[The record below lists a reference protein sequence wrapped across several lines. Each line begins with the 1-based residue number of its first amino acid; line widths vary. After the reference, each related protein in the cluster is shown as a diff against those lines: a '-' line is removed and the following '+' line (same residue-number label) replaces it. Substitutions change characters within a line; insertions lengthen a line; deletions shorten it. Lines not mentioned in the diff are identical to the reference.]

1 MTREGNSMFF
11 RQMTFVAILY
21 VVCVANTNADEIQ
34 LKPTVQCSG
43 SIVYLKDIASIET
56 VDSQRQKALENI
68 ELFPVPGNKKA
79 VDANQVR
86 QLLANNDV
94 NMLTTHVS
102 GASVV
107 ILIPPTQ
114 SLDIQRDNFTTIK
127 TGLIADTSKV
137 KPAAFEQMPAR
148 IVPPQKE
155 IDLRNVIVAAV
166 PISAGETIHRDQ
178 LTWAPATAQWDNQ
191 WVTDFTQIVGK
202 QARCPISP
210 MRPLNSRDF
219 QKAIVV
225 QRNQECRVVSVFG
238 NVRVSTMA
246 KAKQDGAIGDFIE
259 VQSLDRKRT
268 YHGEVTGSQTIT
280 ISNQTR

>member
-1 MTREGNSMFF
+1 MFF
-11 RQMTFVAILY
+11 RHMTFVAILY
-21 VVCVANTNADEIQ
+21 IVCVTNTNADEIQ
-34 LKPTVQCSG
+34 LKPMVQCSG
-43 SIVYLKDIASIET
+43 SIVRLKDIASIEA
-56 VDSQRQKALENI
+56 VDSQRKQALENI

-114 SLDIQRDNFTTIK
+114 SLNVARENSATINA
-127 TGLIADTSKV
+127 GLIADTSNV
-137 KPAAFEQMPAR
+137 KPVAFEQMPAR
-148 IVPPQKE
+148 IAPPQKE
-155 IDLRNVIVAAV
+155 IDLRNIIVATV
-166 PISAGETIHRDQ
+166 PIAAGETIHREQ
-178 LTWAPATAQWDNQ
+178 LTWAPATGQWDNQ

-202 QARCPISP
+202 QACRTISP

-225 QRNQECRVVSVFG
+225 QRNQECRVVSIFG

-246 KAKQDGAIGDFIE
+246 KAKQDGAIGDFVE

-268 YHGEVTGSQTIT
+268 YHGKVTGNQTIT